1 MIKLSR
7 YFWNILVSID
17 QFVNTLC
24 GGDPDETISSRLG
37 KWALNGENHTGIRKV
52 IYWVV
57 NRIVELFERNHFQKS
72 IEADEGNK
80 KVID

>member
-1 MIKLSR
+1 MSKISR

-37 KWALNGENHTGIRKV
+37 KWALAGENKKGVRKV
-52 IYWVV
+52 VYRVV
-57 NRIVELFERNHFQKS
+57 NFIVELFQKDHFQKS
-72 IEADEGNK
+72 IETDEGNK
-80 KVID
+80 KIFD